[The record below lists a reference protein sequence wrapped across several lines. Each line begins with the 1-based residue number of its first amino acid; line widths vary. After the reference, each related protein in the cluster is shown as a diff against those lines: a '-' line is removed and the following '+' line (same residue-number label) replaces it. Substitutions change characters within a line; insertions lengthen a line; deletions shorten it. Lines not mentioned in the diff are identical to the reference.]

1 MITATV
7 TATTVWLLML
17 TTQGGMMSLQSVHPS
32 PEACEAAR
40 ETFVKQNS
48 PRETYKASAYYTVTC
63 VTKETLR

>member
-17 TTQGGMMSLQSVHPS
+17 ITETGLMSLQSVHTT

-48 PRETYKASAYYTVTC
+48 PRETYKASAYYAVRC
-63 VTKETLR
+63 LAKETQR